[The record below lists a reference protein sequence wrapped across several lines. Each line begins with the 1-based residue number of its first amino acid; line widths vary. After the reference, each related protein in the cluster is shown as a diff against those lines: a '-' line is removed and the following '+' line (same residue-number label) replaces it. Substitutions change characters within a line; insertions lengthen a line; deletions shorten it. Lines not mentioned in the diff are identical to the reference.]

1 MRTFV
6 RLLLPVVAMALAP
19 MAAVTIATPAV
30 SSAHLIFPKPQT
42 KAGNTHSLTG
52 LAMAP

>member
-6 RLLLPVVAMALAP
+6 SWLLPVVVMAFAP

-30 SSAHLIFPKPQT
+30 SSAECAKASGGTRRRTCAGRQT
-42 KAGNTHSLTG
+42 RR
-52 LAMAP
+52 

>member
-6 RLLLPVVAMALAP
+6 RRLVPVVVMALAP

-30 SSAHLIFPKPQT
+30 SLAQCANGEWWDA
-42 KAGNTHSLTG
+42 KANVCLPPLMPPT
-52 LAMAP
+52 A